1 LLQRSS
7 EGCARDTD
15 IQRLELVIFGSDEGG
30 KGTTFRERITKL
42 TRYRNTERVSI
53 SEIKPDNESIYL
65 TLKLSYKGELIEDRT
80 AKKQVFVEI
89 PTGVQETKRKIYEKY
104 MNAKHQTNINEK
116 GVLFEQVVEEIV
128 NLVPGLKVV
137 GSDINNGI
145 EEIDLMVRNHNRKK
159 VWADFD
165 GLFFIECKMAFMGSS
180 KDG

>member
-1 LLQRSS
+1 MKEAKGQL
-7 EGCARDTD
+7 
-15 IQRLELVIFGSDEGG
+15 FG
-30 KGTTFRERITKL
+30 KGSL
-42 TRYRNTERVSI
+42 NLLDTEIQKEYSV

-80 AKKQVFVEI
+80 TKKQLFVEI

-145 EEIDLMVRNHNRKK
+145 CISL
-159 VWADFD
+159 
-165 GLFFIECKMAFMGSS
+165 S
-180 KDG
+180 